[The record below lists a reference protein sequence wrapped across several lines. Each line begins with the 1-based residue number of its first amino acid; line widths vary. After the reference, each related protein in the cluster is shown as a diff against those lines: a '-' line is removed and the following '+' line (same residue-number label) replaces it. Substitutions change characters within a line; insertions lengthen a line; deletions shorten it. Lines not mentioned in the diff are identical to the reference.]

1 MATDTF
7 AIPILDSYGKP
18 LTSPDTLPDRWIDV
32 PARSS
37 GVPGLIITAVWSRTE
52 GVVSGLW
59 TVTQKG
65 SGRTLGRHE
74 FASIVAARRA
84 AKAIADE
91 VDWTNT
97 AAVWGATQDTVL
109 MERVTMAMRKEAI

>member
-1 MATDTF
+1 MTATF
-7 AIPILDSYGKP
+7 AIPILDTYGKP
-18 LTSPDTLPDRWIDV
+18 LASPDTVPDRWVDV

-37 GVPGLIITAVWSRTE
+37 GVPGLIVTAVWSRTE

-59 TVTQKG
+59 ALTQKG

-74 FASIVAARRA
+74 FMSIAAARRA
-84 AKAIADE
+84 AKAVAGE

-97 AAVWGATQDTVL
+97 AAVWGATQDEDL
-109 MERVTMAMRKEAI
+109 MERVRIAMRSEAQP

>member
-1 MATDTF
+1 MTF
-7 AIPILDSYGKP
+7 AIPILDTYGKP
-18 LTSPDTLPDRWIDV
+18 LSSPDTQPDRWVDV

-37 GVPGLIITAVWSRTE
+37 RVPGLIVTAVWSRAE

-65 SGRTLGRHE
+65 SGRTLGPYK
-74 FASIVAARRA
+74 FASIAAARRA

-97 AAVWGATQDTVL
+97 AAVWGATQDEDL
-109 MERVTMAMRKEAI
+109 MQRVRTAMRVEAQS